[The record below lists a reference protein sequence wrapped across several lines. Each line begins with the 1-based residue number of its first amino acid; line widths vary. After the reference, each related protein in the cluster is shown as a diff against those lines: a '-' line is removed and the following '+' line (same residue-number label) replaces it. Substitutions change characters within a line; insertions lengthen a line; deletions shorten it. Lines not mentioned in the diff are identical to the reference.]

1 MEARAQLRGDVA
13 TGPGPLWLRYL
24 LVLVA
29 LFYFWGLSTESLHK
43 LFGHPVPEHG
53 NWLRPVIFFTQASSL
68 FPQADVV
75 AQEARLEVWSCADQ
89 QWKPIDPTP
98 YFQIEADDK
107 ESRLQRLA
115 YFYGRDRHVLQ
126 ALDDYVCAKHATGVD
141 DGVPGKIGG
150 IRFYKREQKI
160 PEVGQP
166 PLHYVFDPFAVVPPD
181 EHKDLFYTRM
191 SERRARCG
199 TP

>member
-1 MEARAQLRGDVA
+1 MEARAQRPGDVA
-13 TGPGPLWLRYL
+13 TGPGPLWLRWL
-24 LVLVA
+24 LVVVA
-29 LFYFWGLSTESLHK
+29 AFYLYGLASEPLHK
-43 LFGHPVPEHG
+43 LFGHPTPEHG
-53 NWLRPVIFFTQASSL
+53 NWIRPVIFFTQASSL
-68 FPQADVV
+68 FPEADVV
-75 AQEARLEVWSCADQ
+75 AQEARLEVWSCTDQ
-89 QWKPIDPTP
+89 AWKPIDPTP

-126 ALDDYVCAKHATGVD
+126 ALDDYIRTKHDSGVD

-160 PEVGQP
+160 PEVGEP
-166 PLHYVFDPFAVVPPD
+166 PLHYVFDPFMAIPAD

-191 SERRARCG
+191 SDRRARCG